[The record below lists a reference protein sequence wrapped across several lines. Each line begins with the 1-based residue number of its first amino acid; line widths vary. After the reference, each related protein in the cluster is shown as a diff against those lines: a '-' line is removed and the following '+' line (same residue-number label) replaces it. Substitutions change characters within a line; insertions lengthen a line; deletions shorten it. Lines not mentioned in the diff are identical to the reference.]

1 MTRCLRLPLL
11 LLFCCVRTA
20 SAADD
25 WLGETVIVKE
35 TARPQVGNKRYE
47 WNEAPIPA
55 IVQKVNGDWLWVGTV
70 WVKQDEVLR
79 LDDAPAYFTGLIDKG
94 TNNVVGYALR
104 GVSWLVKHEFENA
117 IKDLTEAIRL
127 EPANTSFY
135 TLRGKA
141 YYAKRNFDQAL
152 ADFNE

>member
-1 MTRCLRLPLL
+1 MLV
-11 LLFCCVRTA
+11 LFCCLP
-20 SAADD
+20 SAGAEDAD

-35 TARPQVGNKRYE
+35 TARPQVGKKRYE

-94 TNNVVGYALR
+94 TNNLVGYLLR
-104 GVSWLVKHEFENA
+104 GVSWLVKHEFDNA
-117 IKDLTEAIRL
+117 IKDLSEAIRL
-127 EPANTSFY
+127 APGKTSFY

-141 YYAKRNFDQAL
+141 YYAKRKFDQAL
-152 ADFNE
+152 